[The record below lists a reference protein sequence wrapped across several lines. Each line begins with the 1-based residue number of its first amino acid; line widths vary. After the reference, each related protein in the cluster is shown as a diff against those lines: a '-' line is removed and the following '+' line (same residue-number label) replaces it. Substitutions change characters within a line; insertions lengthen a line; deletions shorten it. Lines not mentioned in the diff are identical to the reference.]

1 MDKLIELYGE
11 SYAKHGNSLQT
22 LFNLKGRHK
31 ERFDAITKYVKNTE
45 SVLDYGCGFG
55 HLKSYFDQS
64 NTKVIYSGCDIMK
77 EFVYEN
83 NKKIGNHFFHIQS
96 HKDVTESYDHVVL
109 VTVFNLLYR
118 NSSAE
123 QYEDVKNVL
132 TQLFSKT
139 KKVLSVD
146 FMTDQVDFIGA
157 NSYHQ
162 NLIEFYNFC
171 FANLTR
177 RIVIDQSYMPYE
189 YTVHLFKDDEIV
201 RPDNIFNPY

>member
-1 MDKLIELYGE
+1 MDKLIKLYAE

-31 ERFDAITKYVKNTE
+31 ERFDAITKYVKSKE

-55 HLKSYFDQS
+55 HLKSYFDQNN
-64 NTKVIYSGCDIMK
+64 NTVKYSGCDIMK
-77 EFVYEN
+77 EFVNEN
-83 NKKIGNHFFHIQS
+83 NAKISNSFFHIQS
-96 HKDVTESYDHVVL
+96 HKDVNQNYDHIIL

-118 NSSAE
+118 QTSSE
-123 QYEDVKNVL
+123 QYEDVKEVL
-132 TQLFSKT
+132 THLFSKT
-139 KKVLSVD
+139 NKVLSVD
-146 FMTDQVDFIGA
+146 FMTDQVDFVGA

-162 NLIEFYNFC
+162 NLMKFYSFC
-171 FANLTR
+171 FEKLTR

-189 YTVHLFKDDEIV
+189 YTVHLFKDDVIL